1 MQLKIRLVNKMIK
14 KAILTS
20 ICVIIFSLT
29 IQNNIYATDFNPDA
43 YKPQSTTTV
52 SGADKVQTVANNII
66 GPIKIIGSVVSV
78 LALIVMGIKY
88 VTGSVEERA
97 EYKKTMTPY
106 IIGVIMVFAITN
118 LLDIIVK
125 IVGGL

>member
-1 MQLKIRLVNKMIK
+1 MIK

-43 YKPQSTTTV
+43 YKPQSTTVV